1 MKLFLTSV
9 GLRLRLRPPFALLSQ
24 IKKWRPFQS
33 PVRFTFILLPLAARS
48 EVCSIHYQLS
58 GVDRS
63 EVLLASSGV
72 GLTTIP
78 RRFEANLSKL
88 GRLVLLSLNSRL
100 DGFTSATRAYTE
112 SASRY
117 SPQSYFPFSEAIAYC
132 GNLLPTLE

>member
-9 GLRLRLRPPFALLSQ
+9 GLRFGLNLKILVVGLRVERSVLLSPVLPFLLLSQ

-78 RRFEANLSKL
+78 TRFEANLSKL
-88 GRLVLLSLNSRL
+88 G
-100 DGFTSATRAYTE
+100 
-112 SASRY
+112 
-117 SPQSYFPFSEAIAYC
+117 C
-132 GNLLPTLE
+132 

>member
-1 MKLFLTSV
+1 MKFSHAKVNLVV
-9 GLRLRLRPPFALLSQ
+9 GLRVERSVLLASVLLVPLEY
-24 IKKWRPFQS
+24 KKWRPFQS

-78 RRFEANLSKL
+78 TRFEANLSKL
-88 GRLVLLSLNSRL
+88 G
-100 DGFTSATRAYTE
+100 
-112 SASRY
+112 
-117 SPQSYFPFSEAIAYC
+117 C
-132 GNLLPTLE
+132 